1 MYLVHVVDAEASA
14 DERSKMSTE
23 SGARHLD
30 PVANMGIRARWSW
43 RRLERRAVADHERWL
58 AAKLRRL
65 AAAQVPVFWA
75 AESAAGQ
82 ATARTAGIVRLRLQ
96 GWQLLLAGVAS
107 GPRADLERA
116 GRRGRLRFGGAGRYG
131 RLWWIEIVSDG
142 AAAGEKVVLLG
153 SHVRLTPAGGGHD
166 PAAAPRPAGHLGVS
180 GAR

>member
-1 MYLVHVVDAEASA
+1 
-14 DERSKMSTE
+14 MSTE

-30 PVANMGIRARWSW
+30 PVANMGIRARRSW
-43 RRLERRAVADHERWL
+43 HRVERRAVADHERWL
-58 AAKLRRL
+58 AAKLHRL
-65 AAAQVPVFWA
+65 AAARVPVFGA
-75 AESAAGQ
+75 TESAAGH

-107 GPRADLERA
+107 GPRGDLERA
-116 GRRGRLRFGGAGRYG
+116 GRRGRLRLDAAGRYG

-153 SHVRLTPAGGGHD
+153 SHVRLTPAGGGHH
-166 PAAAPRPAGHLGVS
+166 PAAAPPPAGLLGVS

>member
-1 MYLVHVVDAEASA
+1 
-14 DERSKMSTE
+14 MSTE

-43 RRLERRAVADHERWL
+43 RRVERRAVADHERWL
-58 AAKLRRL
+58 AAKLRGL
-65 AAAQVPVFWA
+65 AAARVPVFGT
-75 AESAAGQ
+75 AESAGGR
-82 ATARTAGIVRLRLQ
+82 ATAPTAPTAGIVRLRLQ
-96 GWQLLLAGVAS
+96 GWQLLLAGVAA
-107 GPRADLERA
+107 GPSADLQRA
-116 GRRGRLRFGGAGRYG
+116 GRRGRLRLGAAGRYG

-153 SHVRLTPAGGGHD
+153 SHVRLTPAGGGRD

>member
-1 MYLVHVVDAEASA
+1 
-14 DERSKMSTE
+14 MSTE

-30 PVANMGIRARWSW
+30 PVANLGIRARWSW
-43 RRLERRAVADHERWL
+43 RRVERRAVADHERWL

-65 AAAQVPVFWA
+65 TAAQVPVFWA

-82 ATARTAGIVRLRLQ
+82 AAAWTTGIIRLRLQ
-96 GWQLLLAGVAS
+96 GWQLVLAGVAA

-116 GRRGRLRFGGAGRYG
+116 GRQGRLRLSAAGRYG
-131 RLWWIEIVSDG
+131 KFWWIEIVSEG

-153 SHVRLTPAGGGHD
+153 SRLRLTPAGGGPE
-166 PAAAPRPAGHLGVS
+166 PAAAPQPAGHLGVS